1 VQDLLKM
8 RASVIVIT
16 RNRPNSI
23 PETLAALS
31 RQTHPD
37 FEVLVVDSSDAA
49 EQGKTEAAVKQG
61 GASYIFEP
69 RRGQALARNAAVP
82 LTTGAILVFTDDDC
96 IPEPDWLAQKVQNF
110 SDPAVWA
117 CTGRVIQHDAG
128 GASGLFE
135 EVAGQDLG
143 VEKRIFT
150 KDDIRFDLGVLLVNV
165 TKVFAKHMKG
175 RAPVPFGVGHGSSMA
190 FRREAFRV
198 NGAFDERY
206 GWGKPFGGCE
216 DIEILYRTLKSGH
229 TVVYEPAAIVRHKHR
244 FLAEEVFKTRYVYS
258 YAGAAFMR
266 QNQAD
271 ALMVFMFYGRLLQL
285 WIKRTQYRLLRN
297 QDLAKS
303 FGSDLRGYLDGWAA
317 YRKYARESHA
327 HPSNQPVKM

>member
-1 VQDLLKM
+1 M

-16 RNRPNSI
+16 RNRADSI
-23 PETLAALS
+23 PEALQALA
-31 RQTHPD
+31 RQNYPD
-37 FEVLVVDSSDAA
+37 FEVLVVDSSDST
-49 EQGKTEAAVKQG
+49 EKEKTEAAVKLG
-61 GASYIFEP
+61 GAKYIFEP
-69 RRGQALARNAAVP
+69 RRGQALARNSAIP
-82 LTTGAILVFTDDDC
+82 KTTGEIVAFTDDDC
-96 IPEPDWLAQKVQNF
+96 IPEPDWLAQKVKNF
-110 SDPAVWA
+110 SDPTVWA

-143 VEKRIFT
+143 GEKRVFV
-150 KDDIRFDLGVLLVNV
+150 KSDLAFGLGFLLANV
-165 TKVFAKHMKG
+165 MKVFAKHMKS
-175 RAPVPFGVGHGSSMA
+175 RAPVPFGIGHGSSMA
-190 FRREAFRV
+190 FRREAFRT

-206 GWGKPFGGCE
+206 GGGSPLGGCE

-229 TVVYEPAAIVRHKHR
+229 SVVYEPAAVVRHKHR

-266 QNQAD
+266 QNQND

-285 WIKRTQYRLLRN
+285 VIKSAQYKLMGKK
-297 QDLAKS
+297 DLAKS
-303 FGSDLRGYLDGWAA
+303 FGSDLRGYLDGWKA
-317 YRKYARESHA
+317 YRKFARFSRT